1 MPAFSSNFFGDKI
14 FLKLKVS
21 ADFRANRPKFR
32 GNYVF
37 YLNDITPSNE
47 VESVEKKRLH
57 GSPFLYFDPIMF
69 EKRSDT

>member
-1 MPAFSSNFFGDKI
+1 MRSQWKMPPFSSNFFGDKI

-37 YLNDITPSNE
+37 YLYDITPRNE
-47 VESVEKKRLH
+47 VESVE
-57 GSPFLYFDPIMF
+57 
-69 EKRSDT
+69 EKDRMAAHFYISIP